1 MLESESNALPLGYTP
16 IAVSNQAH
24 ITYRAITLVGKVG
37 LEPTTA
43 LSTWFTVRGD
53 TNYTVLTHNGGIE
66 GNRTPDP
73 LLARQMLSQLSYN
86 PMYNILSVLLQ
97 SKSKEA

>member
-1 MLESESNALPLGYTP
+1 MPYRLAIPQYQLTP
-16 IAVSNQAH
+16 SLYYEIAKV
-24 ITYRAITLVGKVG
+24 ITLVGKVG

-43 LSTWFTVRGD
+43 LSTCFTDRGD

-66 GNRTPDP
+66 GNRTLDP

-86 PMYNILSVLLQ
+86 PML
-97 SKSKEA
+97 